1 MGIHSSMRAT
11 SHPAFSR
18 LFGATGTGKTTVIN
32 SLIYFIIKSLTVYS
46 FTQFVNDASGEMLE
60 VGNDLESCTQEVT
73 PTKTFQV
80 DGQGVILFDTPGFD
94 DTQLSDTEILQRI
107 TAFLTSSYEKGYKL
121 TGVVYL
127 HRISDVRVGGISRRT
142 FQTFRALCGEDTLD
156 NVLIVTNMWSD
167 PPTAKEVHNEKQ
179 LRENSKFFQPAI
191 KAGARMLRRSHMD
204 SRSAL
209 DIIRMLL
216 DKPPVAMKIQRQIVD
231 EGGDFYA
238 TDAAMVLE
246 AELTKMK
253 QQHLKEIEDVKEEL
267 RQAKEQNNA
276 QAQSE
281 LREFLE
287 QAIAESTR
295 LSGEIQSLRKGF
307 EDERSR
313 WESRVSEAESA
324 RKEAEKQQQALMS
337 ELEELRSRAERA
349 SGEELRRLERLIN
362 ETLKKIEAIK
372 AYRPSCIVM

>member
-1 MGIHSSMRAT
+1 
-11 SHPAFSR
+11 
-18 LFGATGTGKTTVIN
+18 
-32 SLIYFIIKSLTVYS
+32 
-46 FTQFVNDASGEMLE
+46 
-60 VGNDLESCTQEVT
+60 
-73 PTKTFQV
+73 
-80 DGQGVILFDTPGFD
+80 
-94 DTQLSDTEILQRI
+94 
-107 TAFLTSSYEKGYKL
+107 
-121 TGVVYL
+121 
-127 HRISDVRVGGISRRT
+127 
-142 FQTFRALCGEDTLD
+142 
-156 NVLIVTNMWSD
+156 MWSD